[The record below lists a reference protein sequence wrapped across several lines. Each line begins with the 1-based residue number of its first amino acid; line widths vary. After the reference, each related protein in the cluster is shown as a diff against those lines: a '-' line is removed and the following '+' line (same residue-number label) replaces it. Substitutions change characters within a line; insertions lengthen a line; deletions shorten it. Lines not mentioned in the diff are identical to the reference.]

1 MEKGRAAG
9 SYVLFIIREGLY
21 RMKTELVGWRGIV
34 LLVIFGYLFLDTIAA
49 VKESQSLMAQG
60 VGALWMVV
68 IFPPRMGK
76 LLYLLPFSKKERTQ
90 YLGTY
95 SVSYNVFHVL
105 LFLFMG
111 AVSCLIS
118 GYFFLLWVRHFILC
132 TFPFMLLYSGVVV
145 DSMSAAVKRSY
156 PNSGWFFSTR
166 SYWQQKDDRVEGI
179 REDCNSSVPEKT
191 TMSVEEK
198 AKAKKQTRF
207 AVATVLCTIIPA
219 FHACGNYMYMGLC
232 KRWPWLLYTIT
243 GLAYL
248 SAIIGL
254 YIYWNRISEEMNQ
267 KGSTG
272 KEEGVC
278 NL

>member
-1 MEKGRAAG
+1 MEKGKSAG
-9 SYVLFIIREGLY
+9 GYVLYLIREGFY
-21 RMKTELVGWRGIV
+21 RMKTELIGWRGIV
-34 LLVIFGYLFLDTIAA
+34 LLIIFGYMFLDTVSAT
-49 VKESQSLMAQG
+49 KETQTLMGQG

-68 IFPPRMGK
+68 LFPARMGK
-76 LLYLLPFSKKERTQ
+76 LLYLLPFSKKERTR

-95 SVSYNVFHVL
+95 TVSYNVFHVL

-111 AVSCLIS
+111 LVSCLIS
-118 GYFFLLWVRHFILC
+118 GYSFLLWVRHFVLC

-166 SYWQQKDDRVEGI
+166 SCWYQKEDPVEGI
-179 REDCNSSVPEKT
+179 REDCKTSVAGKG
-191 TMSVEEK
+191 TMSAEEK
-198 AKAKKQTRF
+198 EKAKKQMRF
-207 AVATVLCTIIPA
+207 TVATVLCTIIPA
-219 FHACGNYMYMGLC
+219 FHGCGNYMYASFC
-232 KRWPWLLYTIT
+232 ERWPWLLYVIA
-243 GLAYL
+243 GLAYV

-254 YIYWNRISEEMNQ
+254 FLYWNRISEEMNQ

-278 NL
+278 NS